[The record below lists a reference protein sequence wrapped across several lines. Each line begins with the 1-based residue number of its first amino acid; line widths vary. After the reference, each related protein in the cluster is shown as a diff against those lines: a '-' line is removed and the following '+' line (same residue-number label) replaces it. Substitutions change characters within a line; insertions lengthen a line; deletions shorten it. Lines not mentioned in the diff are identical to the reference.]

1 MADIKWIKITTDIFD
16 DEKIRII
23 ERMPE
28 GDAILIIWL
37 KILTLAG
44 KKNDCGMVYLTET
57 IPYTPEI
64 LSDIFNKDS
73 RIISLAMNTFIS
85 FGMITIEDD
94 IIKVLNWEKHQ
105 NIDGMNKIRENTRK
119 RVAKYRGSKKIE
131 QCNVTVTESNATE
144 KNKSRVELDKN
155 EKDNIPYGVIVNY
168 LNKVCYTSYKIT
180 SGKTKTLIKAR
191 YKEGFTLDNFRTVI
205 KNKYVE
211 WSNTDMSKFLRP
223 ETLFGPKFE
232 GYLNQKEFTG
242 KIDPYN
248 MSNGTNTVKGFGDE

>member
-131 QCNVTVTESNATE
+131 QCNVTVTKSNATD
-144 KNKSRVELDKN
+144 KNKIRLEGDKKEKENKDIKDSEFELFWKSYPKGRGNKKLSLIQWKKKDIP
-155 EKDNIPYGVIVNY
+155 DNIMDI
-168 LNKVCYTSYKIT
+168 L
-180 SGKTKTLIKAR
+180 GKWKLSDKWKDQQYILHCERWIKD
-191 YKEGFTLDNFRTVI
+191 EHWLDDIPAN
-205 KNKYVE
+205 
-211 WSNTDMSKFLRP
+211 
-223 ETLFGPKFE
+223 
-232 GYLNQKEFTG
+232 TG
-242 KIDPYN
+242 KADQYN
-248 MSNGTNTVKGFGDE
+248 MSGGKNTVKGFGDE